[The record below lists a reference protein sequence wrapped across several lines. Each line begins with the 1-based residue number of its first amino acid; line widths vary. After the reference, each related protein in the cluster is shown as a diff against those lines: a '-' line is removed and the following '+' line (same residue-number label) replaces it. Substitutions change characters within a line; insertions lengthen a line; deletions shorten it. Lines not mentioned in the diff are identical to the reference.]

1 MRPIALLALL
11 LLGAAQAT
19 AAEFAI
25 DYRVRFLPAEDA
37 AEVVMQVS
45 PGEHGRPTAFDFA
58 MPSSRYTLLEADGET
73 ERKGGRMHWTVPK
86 EGGKFSYRYRVSRKR
101 GAGYDAR
108 MGDSLALLR
117 GDQLF
122 PAGVMRATRGARSRT
137 TVRFDLPKGWSVETP
152 YRLQEEGHYLVEWPG
167 RRFARPVG
175 WLIAGDL
182 GVRRDI
188 FDGTQFVVAAPRGE
202 AMRRQDILAMIHWT
216 QYELRLA
223 FGDLPDKI
231 LIVGAGDPFWRGG
244 LSGPRSVY
252 LHARRPLILE
262 DGTSTLLHE
271 LVHSLTRIRG
281 TNHHNWIAEGIAE
294 FYAIELL
301 HRAGVTTEARH
312 QRTWRFLRQRERRVD
327 SLIGRNC
334 TGPCIAAAAVLF
346 RDLDTEIR
354 KATDDEKS
362 LDDMVRVLMREQ
374 RRVSPERLREVAEEI
389 AAGSLRTL
397 HSAKVRVAVHHG
409 E

>member
-1 MRPIALLALL
+1 MRLIALLALL
-11 LLGAAQAT
+11 LLGVAQAT

-37 AEVVMQVS
+37 AEVVMQVT
-45 PGEHGRPTAFDFA
+45 PGKDARATAFDFA
-58 MPSSRYTLLEADGET
+58 MPSSRYTLLEADGDT
-73 ERKGGRMHWTVPK
+73 ERKGNRLLWTVPND
-86 EGGKFSYRYRVSRKR
+86 GGSFSYRYRVSRKR
-101 GAGYDAR
+101 GVGYDAR
-108 MGDSLALLR
+108 IDERFALLR

-122 PAGVMRATRGARSRT
+122 PAAVMRATRGAHSRT
-137 TVRFDLPKGWSVETP
+137 TLRFDVPKGWTVETP
-152 YRLQEEGHYLVEWPG
+152 YPLQDGDHYLVDWPD

-202 AMRRQDILAMIHWT
+202 SMRRQDILAMIHWT
-216 QYELRLA
+216 HYEMRLA
-223 FGDLPDKI
+223 FGDLPDKV
-231 LIVGAGDPFWRGG
+231 LIAGASNPFWRGG

-281 TNHHNWIAEGIAE
+281 TDQHNWIAEGIAE
-294 FYAIELL
+294 FYAVELL

-312 QRTWRFLRQRERRVD
+312 QRTWRYLRQRERRVE
-327 SLIGRNC
+327 SLVGRNC

-346 RDLDTEIR
+346 KNLDAEIR

-362 LDDMVRVLMREQ
+362 LDDVVRVLMKEQ
-374 RRVSPERLREVAEEI
+374 RRVSPERLRKLAEEI
-389 AAGSLRTL
+389 VEGSLRTL
-397 HSAKVRVAVHHG
+397 QSAKVNMAVHDG